1 MDSSKKI
8 SKVSKEINQLTQMEV
23 NSVVKELLIQ
33 ELKTKKN
40 THNKKMNYS
49 LLKKKRTQ

>member
-1 MDSSKKI
+1 MG
-8 SKVSKEINQLTQMEV
+8 IN
-23 NSVVKELLIQ
+23 SIVKELLIQ
-33 ELKTKKN
+33 ELKTEKN